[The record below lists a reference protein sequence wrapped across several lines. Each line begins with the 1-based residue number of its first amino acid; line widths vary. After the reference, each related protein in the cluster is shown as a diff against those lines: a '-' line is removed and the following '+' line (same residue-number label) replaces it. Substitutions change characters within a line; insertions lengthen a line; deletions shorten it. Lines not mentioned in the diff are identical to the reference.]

1 MVTEERVNQ
10 LWRDMKLYLTQ
21 QIEKMTNPGSEGTST
36 AENNDNSKKKTPYKD
51 LTCYS
56 CNEKGHISPECPKKQ
71 TAQKPRMQGN
81 GGGLCEMA

>member
-1 MVTEERVNQ
+1 
-10 LWRDMKLYLTQ
+10 
-21 QIEKMTNPGSEGTST
+21 MTRKQWKTV
-36 AENNDNSKKKTPYKD
+36 KKKTPYKD

-81 GGGLCEMA
+81 GGGLREMV